1 MIQFPHLEYRKEK
14 TDMAIY
20 SYFFNA
26 KQIDGEYDRTYTA
39 EDMTSYLD
47 GIVGSGVFPTP
58 SDCLQ
63 VYAGTGM
70 NVLVHPGM
78 GWIEGHKI
86 LNTADLE
93 LAIDPADVT
102 LNRIDRVV
110 FRVNVENREMEI
122 VVKKGTNASSPSAPE
137 IVRDQDVIEYS
148 LATITVNR
156 NTQAITDAMIRDTR
170 PDSSVC
176 GFVQGIIQQVGT
188 ETLFKQWTAAF
199 DQQYEEYTEEFNTWF
214 EDIRE
219 NLKDVVM
226 WQEYKNVVVTAND
239 NVKTV
244 NIGIPE
250 YNRDLDILNVYV
262 NGLRLDDTEYTAT
275 ETKVTFTRA
284 MDVKGTTIEFVV
296 YKSVNASDAMT
307 VAAEVQQHEER
318 INKLESKENEY
329 IYECTGEDDNKKI
342 SQIAQD
348 FLNGQGDYVGV
359 GLNDELTIRIKGKIS
374 TLKEEDA
381 FVGEGT
387 EEKPYIY
394 FAIGKYNNEETGED
408 STQSER
414 KITFDFENCEQVNL
428 RVLNSEKRVV
438 LIGGSEANVRNLRAE
453 ISGQGSERNWT
464 NGENVRFTECSM
476 SITGMGKAI
485 GATSGGTFERCKL
498 RVEITT
504 PQEACALKT
513 DGTTP
518 LKAIDCYILSYVI
531 GTGGESCGIWGA
543 DSDSSVVI
551 AERCNMPLV
560 SYSGYKQDKTIKIEG
575 GYCSLVSNI
584 LFAATD
590 KYSDGRECTETG
602 TMIVSKPI

>member
-1 MIQFPHLEYRKEK
+1 
-14 TDMAIY
+14 MAIY

-26 KQIDGEYDRTYTA
+26 KQVDGEYDRTYTA

-156 NTQAITDAMIRDTR
+156 NTQAVTDAMIRDTR

-199 DQQYEEYTEEFNTWF
+199 DQQYEEYTEAFETWF
-214 EDIRE
+214 EDVKE

-239 NVKTV
+239 NVKII
-244 NIGIPE
+244 NIGIPQ
-250 YNRDLDILNVYV
+250 YNAELDVLAVYI
-262 NGLRLDDTEYTAT
+262 NGLRLDKTEYTAT
-275 ETKVTFTRA
+275 ETQVTFKKP
-284 MDVKGTTIEFVV
+284 MDVIGTKIEFVV
-296 YKSVNASDAMT
+296 YKSVNADDATT
-307 VAAEVQQHEER
+307 VAEEVQQHEER
-318 INKLESKENEY
+318 ITKIESKENEY
-329 IYECTGEDDNKKI
+329 IYECTGESDNKKI

-348 FLNGQGDYVGV
+348 FLNGQGDYVETGMY
-359 GLNDELTIRIKGKIS
+359 DKLTIRVKGKMA
-374 TLKEEDA
+374 TLKESDA

-387 EEKPYIY
+387 EEKPYI
-394 FAIGKYNNEETGED
+394 FFVIGKYNNEETGED
-408 STQSER
+408 SRLSEK
-414 KITFDFENCEQVNL
+414 KITFDFEECEQVNL
-428 RVLNSEKRVV
+428 RVLNSEKRIV
-438 LIGGSEANVRNLRAE
+438 LFGGDEINVKNLRAE

-464 NGENVRFTECSM
+464 TGKNGRFSDCKL

-485 GATSGGTFERCKL
+485 GASSGGTFERCNL
-498 RVEITT
+498 RVEIST
-504 PQEACALKT
+504 PQEACALMT

-518 LKAIDCYILSYVI
+518 LKAIDCYILAYVI
-531 GTGGESCGIWGA
+531 STGGESCGICGVDN
-543 DSDSSVVI
+543 DSNVVI
-551 AERCNMPLV
+551 AERCNMPIV
-560 SYSGYKQDKTIKIEG
+560 AYSGYKQDKTIKIEG

-584 LFAATD
+584 LFAAPD
-590 KYSDGRECTETG
+590 KYSDGRGCTETG
-602 TMIVSKPI
+602 TMIISKPL

>member
-1 MIQFPHLEYRKEK
+1 
-14 TDMAIY
+14 MAIY

-26 KQIDGEYDRTYTA
+26 KQVDGEYDRTYTA

-156 NTQAITDAMIRDTR
+156 NTQAVTDAMIRDTR

-199 DQQYEEYTEEFNTWF
+199 DQQYEEYTEAFETWF
-214 EDIRE
+214 EDVKE

-239 NVKTV
+239 NVKII
-244 NIGIPE
+244 NIGIPQ
-250 YNRDLDILNVYV
+250 YNAELDVLAVYI
-262 NGLRLDDTEYTAT
+262 NGLRLDKTEYTAT
-275 ETKVTFTRA
+275 ETQVTFKKP
-284 MDVKGTTIEFVV
+284 MDVIGTKIEFVV
-296 YKSVNASDAMT
+296 YKSVNADDAT
-307 VAAEVQQHEER
+307 KVAEEVQQHEER
-318 INKLESKENEY
+318 ITKIESKENEY
-329 IYECTGEDDNKKI
+329 IYECTGESDNKKI

-348 FLNGQGDYVGV
+348 FLNGQGDYVETGMY
-359 GLNDELTIRIKGKIS
+359 DKLTIRVKGKMA
-374 TLKEEDA
+374 TLKESDA

-394 FAIGKYNNEETGED
+394 FVIGKYNNEETGED
-408 STQSER
+408 SRLSEK
-414 KITFDFENCEQVNL
+414 KITFDFEECEQVNL
-428 RVLNSEKRVV
+428 RVLNSEKRIV
-438 LIGGSEANVRNLRAE
+438 LFGGDEINVKNLRAE

-464 NGENVRFTECSM
+464 TGKNGRFSDCKL

-485 GATSGGTFERCKL
+485 GATSGGTFERCNL
-498 RVEITT
+498 RVEIST
-504 PQEACALKT
+504 PQEACALMT

-518 LKAIDCYILSYVI
+518 LKAIDCYILAYVI
-531 GTGGESCGIWGA
+531 STGGESCGICGVDN
-543 DSDSSVVI
+543 DSNVVI
-551 AERCNMPLV
+551 AERCNMPIV
-560 SYSGYKQDKTIKIEG
+560 AYSGYKQDKTIKIEG

-584 LFAATD
+584 LFAAPD
-590 KYSDGRECTETG
+590 KYSDGRGCTETG
-602 TMIVSKPI
+602 TMIISKPL

>member
-1 MIQFPHLEYRKEK
+1 
-14 TDMAIY
+14 MAIY

-26 KQIDGEYDRTYTA
+26 KQVDGEYDRTYTA

-156 NTQAITDAMIRDTR
+156 NTQSITDAMIRDTR

-199 DQQYEEYTEEFNTWF
+199 DQQYEEYTEAFETWF
-214 EDIRE
+214 EDVKE

-226 WQEYKNVVVTAND
+226 WQEYKNVVVTADN

-244 NIGIPE
+244 NIGIPQ
-250 YNRDLDILNVYV
+250 YNADLDVLTVYI
-262 NGLRLDDTEYTAT
+262 NGLRLDKTEYTAT
-275 ETKVTFTRA
+275 ETQVTFTKP
-284 MDVKGTTIEFVV
+284 MDVIGTTIEFVV
-296 YKSVNASDAMT
+296 YKSVNADDAT
-307 VAAEVQQHEER
+307 KVAEEVQDHENR
-318 INKLESKENEY
+318 ITKLEELTH
-329 IYECTGEDDNKKI
+329 IYECTGTDDNKKL

-348 FLNGQGDYVGV
+348 FLRGTGDYTGIGNNVGMTVKVIGDLGMSAPAV
-359 GLNDELTIRIKGKIS
+359 GT
-374 TLKEEDA
+374 
-381 FVGEGT
+381 GT
-387 EEKPYIY
+387 ESDPYIY
-394 FAIGKYNNEETGED
+394 FILGKYNNTKTGEN
-408 STQSER
+408 STNSTR
-414 KITFDFENCEQVNL
+414 KITFDFTECTQIESRIYTYDAHQV
-428 RVLNSEKRVV
+428 V
-438 LIGGSEANVRNLRAE
+438 IGGDDIDV
-453 ISGQGSERNWT
+453 IGMQVYFSGAPKSKIAVNGKNPRMRDCYMRLTGSEST
-464 NGENVRFTECSM
+464 S
-476 SITGMGKAI
+476 
-485 GATSGGTFERCKL
+485 GALHGGTFENCKFEL
-498 RVEITT
+498 
-504 PQEACALKT
+504 EASQNIVGLKS
-513 DGTTP
+513 DGSTP
-518 LKAIDCYILSYVI
+518 LKAIDCYIIVFVSNNSDAEAV
-531 GTGGESCGIWGA
+531 GISVEAGN
-543 DSDSSVVI
+543 SESVVI
-551 AERCNMPLV
+551 AERCNIPKASDV
-560 SYSGYKQDKTIKIEG
+560 YTGITFAEEKHHTIKIDS
-575 GYCSLVSNI
+575 GYCSLGSNVIWKASEKYTTDVS
-584 LFAATD
+584 
-590 KYSDGRECTETG
+590 KCTEHG
-602 TMIVSKPI
+602 TMILSKPL

>member
-1 MIQFPHLEYRKEK
+1 
-14 TDMAIY
+14 MAIY

-26 KQIDGEYDRTYTA
+26 KQVDGEYDRTYTA
-39 EDMTSYLD
+39 EDMASYLD

-58 SDCLQ
+58 ADCLQ

-86 LNTADLE
+86 LNTADFE

-110 FRVNVENREMEI
+110 FRVNVENRKMEI

-156 NTQAITDAMIRDTR
+156 NTQSITDDMIRDTR

-199 DQQYEEYTEEFNTWF
+199 DQQYEEYTEAFETWF
-214 EDIRE
+214 EDVKE

-226 WQEYKNVVVTAND
+226 WQEYKNVVVTATN

-244 NIGIPE
+244 NIGIPQ
-250 YNRDLDILNVYV
+250 YNADLDVLTVYI
-262 NGLRLDDTEYTAT
+262 NGLRLDKTEYTAT
-275 ETKVTFTRA
+275 ETQVTFTKP
-284 MDVKGTTIEFVV
+284 MDVIGTTIEFVV
-296 YKSVNASDAMT
+296 YKSVNADDATT
-307 VAAEVQQHEER
+307 VAEEVQDHENR
-318 INKLESKENEY
+318 ITKLEELTH
-329 IYECTGEDDNKKI
+329 IYECTGTDDNKKL

-348 FLNGQGDYVGV
+348 FLIGKGDYVGAS
-359 GLNDELTIRIKGKIS
+359 LNAELTIKVKGKIS
-374 TLKEEDA
+374 TLKEA
-381 FVGEGT
+381 NAVKGTGT
-387 EEKPYIY
+387 EEDPYIY
-394 FAIGKYNNEETGED
+394 FILGKYSNTETGED
-408 STQSER
+408 STQSTR
-414 KITFDFENCEQVNL
+414 KISFDFEDCDVVNL
-428 RVLNSEKRVV
+428 RFLTGGKRIV
-438 LIGGSEANVRNLRAE
+438 LIGGDEINIKNLRAE
-453 ISGQGSERNWT
+453 ISGQGSERNWI
-464 NGENVRFTECSM
+464 NGKNGRLLDCKL

-485 GATSGGTFERCKL
+485 GATAGGTFERCNL

-504 PQEACALKT
+504 PEEACAIKSN
-513 DGTTP
+513 GTTP
-518 LKAIDCYILSYVI
+518 IKAIDCYILSYVI
-531 GTGGESCGIWGA
+531 STGGESCGICGI
-543 DSDSSVVI
+543 DNDSSVVI
-551 AERCNMPLV
+551 AERCNMPIV
-560 SYSGYKQDKTIKIEG
+560 SYAGYKQDKTIKIEG

-584 LFAATD
+584 LFAAPD
-590 KYSDGRECTETG
+590 KYSDGRGCTETG
-602 TMIVSKPI
+602 TMIVSKPL

>member
-1 MIQFPHLEYRKEK
+1 
-14 TDMAIY
+14 MAIY

-26 KQIDGEYDRTYTA
+26 KQVDGEYDRTYTA

-156 NTQAITDAMIRDTR
+156 NTQAVTDAMIRDTR

-199 DQQYEEYTEEFNTWF
+199 DQQYEEYTEAFETWF
-214 EDIRE
+214 EDVKE

-239 NVKTV
+239 NVKII
-244 NIGIPE
+244 NIGIPQ
-250 YNRDLDILNVYV
+250 YNAELDVLAVYI
-262 NGLRLDDTEYTAT
+262 NGLRLDKTEYTAT
-275 ETKVTFTRA
+275 ETQVTFKKP
-284 MDVKGTTIEFVV
+284 MDVIGTKIEFVV
-296 YKSVNASDAMT
+296 YKSVNADDAT
-307 VAAEVQQHEER
+307 KVAEEVQQHEER
-318 INKLESKENEY
+318 ITKIESKENEY
-329 IYECTGEDDNKKI
+329 IYECTGESDNKKI

-348 FLNGQGDYVGV
+348 FLNGQGDYVETGMY
-359 GLNDELTIRIKGKIS
+359 DKLTIRVKGKMA
-374 TLKEEDA
+374 TLKESDA
-381 FVGEGT
+381 FVGDGT
-387 EEKPYIY
+387 EEKPYI
-394 FAIGKYNNEETGED
+394 FFVIGKYNNEETGED
-408 STQSER
+408 SRLSEK
-414 KITFDFENCEQVNL
+414 KITFDFEECEQVNL
-428 RVLNSEKRVV
+428 RVLNSEKRIV
-438 LIGGSEANVRNLRAE
+438 LFGGDEINVKNLRAE

-464 NGENVRFTECSM
+464 TGKNGRFSDCKL

-485 GATSGGTFERCKL
+485 GATSGGTFERCNL
-498 RVEITT
+498 RVEIST
-504 PQEACALKT
+504 PQEACALMT

-518 LKAIDCYILSYVI
+518 LKAIDCYILAYVI
-531 GTGGESCGIWGA
+531 STGGESCGICGVDN
-543 DSDSSVVI
+543 DSNVVI
-551 AERCNMPLV
+551 AERCNMPIV
-560 SYSGYKQDKTIKIEG
+560 AYSGYKQDKTIKIEG

-584 LFAATD
+584 LFAAPD
-590 KYSDGRECTETG
+590 KYSDGRGCTETG
-602 TMIVSKPI
+602 TMIISKPL

>member
-1 MIQFPHLEYRKEK
+1 
-14 TDMAIY
+14 MAIY

-26 KQIDGEYDRTYTA
+26 KQVDGEYDRTYTA

-122 VVKKGTNASSPSAPE
+122 VVKKGVNASSPSAPE

-199 DQQYEEYTEEFNTWF
+199 DQQYEEYTEAFETWF
-214 EDIRE
+214 EDVKE

-239 NVKTV
+239 NVKIV
-244 NIGIPE
+244 NIGIPQ
-250 YNRDLDILNVYV
+250 YNAELDVLAVYI
-262 NGLRLDDTEYTAT
+262 NGLRLDKTEYTAT
-275 ETKVTFTRA
+275 ETQVTFKKP
-284 MDVKGTTIEFVV
+284 MDVIGTKIEFVV
-296 YKSVNASDAMT
+296 YKSVNAEDATT
-307 VAAEVQQHEER
+307 VAEEVRQHEER
-318 INKLESKENEY
+318 ITKIESKENEY
-329 IYECTGEDDNKKI
+329 IYECTGESDNKKI

-348 FLNGQGDYVGV
+348 FLNGQGDYVETGMY
-359 GLNDELTIRIKGKIS
+359 DKLTIRVKGKMA
-374 TLKEEDA
+374 TLKESDA
-381 FVGEGT
+381 FVGDGT
-387 EEKPYIY
+387 EEKPYI
-394 FAIGKYNNEETGED
+394 FFVIGKYNNEETGED
-408 STQSER
+408 SRLSEK
-414 KITFDFENCEQVNL
+414 KITFDFEECEQVNV
-428 RVLNSEKRVV
+428 RVLNSEKRIV
-438 LIGGSEANVRNLRAE
+438 LFGGDEINVKNLRAE

-464 NGENVRFTECSM
+464 TGKNGRFSDCKL

-485 GATSGGTFERCKL
+485 GATSGGTFERCNL
-498 RVEITT
+498 RVEIST
-504 PQEACALKT
+504 PQEACALMT

-518 LKAIDCYILSYVI
+518 LKAIDCYILAYVI
-531 GTGGESCGIWGA
+531 STGGESCGICGVDN
-543 DSDSSVVI
+543 DSNVVI
-551 AERCNMPLV
+551 AERCNMPIV
-560 SYSGYKQDKTIKIEG
+560 AYSGYKQDKTIKIEG

-584 LFAATD
+584 LFAAPD
-590 KYSDGRECTETG
+590 KYSDGRGCTETG
-602 TMIVSKPI
+602 TMIISKPL